1 MKLAVVIAA
10 YDERDNIAP
19 LTRRLLSTL
28 AGMAERAK
36 AAEAAAAGGA
46 TGWGQEVI
54 FVVEGRDGT
63 REVLEDLRRELSG
76 FRVLYNPDPSGLG
89 AAFRRGFAA
98 VSPEADFVVTMDADL
113 NHQPEEIPRLVASLA
128 GSGDDILVG
137 SRWVAGATVAGTPFW
152 KLSLSRIVGFLMT
165 HLFGLTVRDKTSGFR
180 VYRRAALA
188 ALPFE
193 RDNFAFL
200 PEILVLARRAGL
212 VTREEP
218 ISFVHRV
225 HGRSKMGLLATSTSY
240 LSLFR
245 TAFARRGKA
254 RSPGT
259 DRE

>member
-19 LTRRLLSTL
+19 LTRRLFSTL
-28 AGMAERAK
+28 AEMSAE
-36 AAEAAAAGGA
+36 GG
-46 TGWGQEVI
+46 GQEHEVI

-63 REVLEDLRRELSG
+63 REALEELRRELPG
-76 FRVLYNPDPSGLG
+76 IHLLYQPEPSGLG

-98 VSPEADFVVTMDADL
+98 VSPQADFVVTLDADL

-137 SRWVAGATVAGTPFW
+137 SRWVAGASVRGTPLW
-152 KLSLSRIVGFLMT
+152 KLALSRVVGFLMT
-165 HLFGLTVRDKTSGFR
+165 HLFGLSVQDKTSGFR

-193 RDNFAFL
+193 HDNFAFL

-212 VTREEP
+212 ATREEP
-218 ISFVHRV
+218 IAFVHRV
-225 HGRSKMGLLATSTSY
+225 HGHSKMGLLTTSTSY

-245 TAFARRGKA
+245 TAFGRRGHARRRGRGEA
-254 RSPGT
+254 GH
-259 DRE
+259 E